1 MKFGCWWLLAAPD
14 PDPEAGSSLP
24 APNARRSKANP
35 PGHARGVAAP
45 FTTSG
50 DGRRASTFSYCKQNR
65 MTQSEMLRKML
76 SEFLDRET
84 AAYGLAAER
93 PKIIF
98 VGNTAAPIPL
108 PKPV

>member
-1 MKFGCWWLLAAPD
+1 MFHASNASGPQHVWRLALADHPY
-14 PDPEAGSSLP
+14 L
-24 APNARRSKANP
+24 R
-35 PGHARGVAAP
+35 V
-45 FTTSG
+45 SG
-50 DGRRASTFSYCKQNR
+50 DGRRASTFSYCKQNL

-76 SEFLDRET
+76 SEFLNRET